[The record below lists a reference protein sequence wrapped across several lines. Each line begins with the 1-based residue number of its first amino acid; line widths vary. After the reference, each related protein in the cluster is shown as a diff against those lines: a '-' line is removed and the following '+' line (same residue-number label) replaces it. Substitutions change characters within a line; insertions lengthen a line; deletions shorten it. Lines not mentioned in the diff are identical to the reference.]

1 MPIRTGPSEKTGSRR
16 RKIELNF
23 EVEDFGPIGHGRV
36 TLKPLTLFVGP
47 NNSGKSYL
55 AMLMHSVFEAY
66 SPTGLPKGAPFFVRR
81 SFLSKSLNV
90 HVIAKQFQDMKAQ
103 MGDLREGREVA
114 IPQEFIQGTGKRI
127 FEEIYER
134 RLSDEIIRSYACRLR
149 ELVRVGKKSFALKIG
164 LDSHTADLTY
174 QKGSML
180 KLNAFS
186 ELDVKISIKPCAT
199 LGGIRIQRGKK
210 SGNVLLEIS
219 KKLWKDN
226 DFAFPFFNILLDI
239 CLSKVSEM
247 VPTSCFYLP
256 AARSGILQ
264 GHKALAAGIIRRAP
278 LAGLERME
286 IEPFSG
292 VVSDFISSVITLPEK
307 KGRFYKLARDFEREV
322 IDGEIL
328 VRTLGEHP
336 YPEIRYRFEKTE
348 IPLHRASSTVSEL
361 APLFL
366 YLKYSIEPGS
376 ILIIEEPEAHLHP
389 GNQRIL
395 AKFLIRLVRSGVH
408 VTITTHSDYLL
419 KQLST
424 FILLSKVSPENRVR
438 YEYSQE
444 DFLVPDEVAAYV
456 FHYDKKSGGHA
467 ITTIP
472 ITEEGIPQEEFLK
485 IHEALYEETF
495 KLQRDLTSE
504 T

>member
-1 MPIRTGPSEKTGSRR
+1 MAITTKPLKKPRSRK

-23 EVEDFGPIGHGRV
+23 EVEDFGPIRCGKV
-36 TLKPLTLFVGP
+36 ALKPLTLFVGP

-66 SPTGLPKGAPFFVRR
+66 SPSLSKGAPFFVRR
-81 SFLSKSLNV
+81 GFLGRGFEV
-90 HVIAKQFQDMKAQ
+90 HEIARLFRELKARI
-103 MGDLREGREVA
+103 GVLGEGQEVA
-114 IPQEFIQGTGKRI
+114 IPQEFIQGMCKRI

-134 RLSDEIIRSYACRLR
+134 RLSDEITRSYACRLR
-149 ELVRVGKKSFALKIG
+149 ELVRVGKKSFALTIGFNSHKI
-164 LDSHTADLTY
+164 DLTY

-186 ELDVKISIKPCAT
+186 ELDVKIGVKLCTSST
-199 LGGIRIQRGKK
+199 VNVQEK
-210 SGNVLLEIS
+210 SGKVFLEIG

-226 DFAFPFFNILLDI
+226 DFAFPFVNILLDI

-247 VPTSCFYLP
+247 VPTLCFYLP

-264 GHKALAAGIIRRAP
+264 GHKALAAGIVRRAP

-307 KGRFYKLARDFEREV
+307 KGRFYKLARDFEREL

-366 YLKYSIEPGS
+366 YLKYRIEPGS

-389 GNQRIL
+389 ANQRIL

-444 DFLVPDEVAAYV
+444 DYLVPDEVAAYV
-456 FHYDKKSGGHA
+456 FHYDKKLGGHA